1 MRILV
6 GALLA
11 VATAATTAATAGC
24 GLVDP
29 DIGDFDLFIRDKQ
42 FTVDTAQWELQDV
55 DTFTSIDCSQSTG
68 ICAAAAEQACT
79 SGQCFGRC
87 NGQTDTCELQVIV
100 ALWNVVDTQQENSEL
115 QTIEDQPLIDVTIDS
130 IDYEVTENTLTIDT
144 PAFTVYVAPST
155 IMSPGDPE
163 AQAIGT
169 IPAVTSRTMVALTS
183 VELTDDGQ
191 ATLKSFMDDFMTP
204 FNIIVGAELIV
215 GMGDPV
221 PTGAMTSNVQVRAH
235 AGL

>member
-1 MRILV
+1 MRTLLGV
-6 GALLA
+6 LLLA
-11 VATAATTAATAGC
+11 SVAGC

-29 DIGDFDLFIRDKQ
+29 DIGDFDLFIKDKQ
-42 FTVDTAQWELQDV
+42 FTVDTEQWELQDV
-55 DTFTSIDCSQSTG
+55 GAFTSTDCSQSTG

-87 NGQTDTCELQVIV
+87 NGETDTCELQIIV
-100 ALWNVVDTQQENSEL
+100 ALWNAVDVKTENSEL
-115 QTIEDQPLIDVTIDS
+115 STIDDQPVIDVTIDS

-144 PAFTVYVAPST
+144 PEFTVYVAPST

-163 AQAIGT
+163 AIAIGT
-169 IPAVTSRTMVALTS
+169 IPGVTSRTMVALTS
-183 VELTDDGQ
+183 VQLTDDGK
-191 ATLKSFMDDFMTP
+191 ATLKSFMDEFMTP
-204 FNIIVGAELIV
+204 FNIIVGAELVV

-221 PTGAMTSNVQVRAH
+221 PSGAMTANVQVRAH

>member
-1 MRILV
+1 MHRLAV
-6 GALLA
+6 LALAGALG
-11 VATAATTAATAGC
+11 GC

-29 DIGDFDLFIRDKQ
+29 DITHFELYIRDKQ

-55 DTFTSIDCSQSTG
+55 DSFTSIDCSASAG
-68 ICAAAAEQACT
+68 LCAAAAEQACT

-100 ALWNVVDTQQENSEL
+100 ALWQMVDVKTENEEL
-115 QTIEDQPLIDVTIDS
+115 QTIDDQPVIDVTIDA
-130 IDYEVTENTLTIDT
+130 IEYEVTENTLTIDT
-144 PAFTVYVAPST
+144 PELTVYAAPQT

-163 AQAIGT
+163 ARPLGT
-169 IPAVTSRTMVALTS
+169 IPAITSRTMVATTA
-183 VELTDDGQ
+183 VEFTDEGR

-204 FNIIVGAELIV
+204 FNIIVGTEVIV
-215 GMGDPV
+215 GMGDTV
-221 PTGAMTSNVQVRAH
+221 PSGAMTANVQVRAH